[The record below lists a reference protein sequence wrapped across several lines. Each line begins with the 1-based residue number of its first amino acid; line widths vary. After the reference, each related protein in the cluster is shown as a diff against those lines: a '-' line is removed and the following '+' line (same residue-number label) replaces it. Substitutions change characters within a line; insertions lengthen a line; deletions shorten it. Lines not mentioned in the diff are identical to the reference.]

1 MIPKVIHYCW
11 FGKGELPELALKCI
25 DSWKRLCPDYEIK
38 EWNESNFDLNVN
50 DFVREAYE
58 AKKWAFVSDYAR
70 LWIVFNYGGVYLD
83 TDVELVKS
91 LDELL
96 DNKCFL
102 GAETTGQVNTGLGFG
117 AEKNNVV
124 VKLLL
129 NEYNNRHFNM
139 SNGVYDMIP
148 CPQKNTAPLKR
159 MGYKYS
165 EVTTFR
171 TNMVTVFP
179 PEYFCPISYQT
190 GKINITKNTISIHHF
205 SASWIS
211 EEAMDE
217 ADKIAKILKNNLPV
231 IAQIKKQYYLYSRQ
245 KNKGNTNNFIY
256 YIVSKIRL
264 KMKL

>member
-38 EWNESNFDLNVN
+38 EWNESNFDLNVS
-50 DFVREAYE
+50 DFVKEAYE
-58 AKKWAFVSDYAR
+58 EKRWAFVSDYAR

-83 TDVELVKS
+83 TDVQLVKS

-102 GAETTGQVNTGLGFG
+102 GAETTGLVNTGLGFG
-117 AEKNNVV
+117 AEKNNAVI
-124 VKLLL
+124 KLLL
-129 NEYNNRHFNM
+129 NEYDGRHFKMN
-139 SNGVYDMIP
+139 NGVYDIIP
-148 CPQKNTAPLKR
+148 CPQKNTAPLKK
-159 MGYKYS
+159 MGYRFS
-165 EVTTFR
+165 EDVIFK
-171 TNMVTVFP
+171 TNLVTVYT
-179 PEYFCPISYQT
+179 PEYFCPINYQT
-190 GKINITKNTISIHHF
+190 GELFITENTISIHHF

-211 EEAMDE
+211 EDDAAE
-217 ADKIAKILKNNLPV
+217 ADEISKILKNNLPV

-245 KNKGNTNNFIY
+245 KNNGNTNSFVL
-256 YIVSKIRL
+256 YIINKIRL

>member
-1 MIPKVIHYCW
+1 M
-11 FGKGELPELALKCI
+11 PEEYKKYI
-25 DSWKRLCPDYEIK
+25 ESWRQYCPDYEIK
-38 EWNESNFDLNVN
+38 KWDETNFDVYSC
-50 DFVREAYE
+50 DFVKEAYE
-58 AKKWAFVSDYAR
+58 EKRWAFVSDYAR

-117 AEKNNVV
+117 AEKNNSV

-129 NEYNNRHFNM
+129 SEYDGRHFKMN
-139 SNGVYDMIP
+139 NGVYDIIP
-148 CPQKNTAPLKR
+148 CPQKNTAPLKK
-159 MGYKYS
+159 MGYRYS
-165 EVTTFR
+165 EDAIFK
-171 TNMVTVFP
+171 TNLVTVYT
-179 PEYFCPISYQT
+179 PEYFCPINYQT
-190 GKINITKNTISIHHF
+190 GELFITKNTISIHHF

-211 EEAMDE
+211 EDDSAE
-217 ADKIAKILKNNLPV
+217 ADEIAKILKNNLPV

-245 KNKGNTNNFIY
+245 KKKGNTNNFVL
-256 YIVSKIRL
+256 YIINKIRL